1 MHSYALIHTMETFAL
16 GYTHPTPGRHK
27 PYPKGGNTLWQRKN
41 ATWQSVEST
50 VAVPPPPKSTLNCLI
65 GTCLTKCSS
74 SIPCWVLS
82 IASIRINPWIQLNWR
97 PKLKC
102 WRQHFSRC
110 NLWYKAQEPGGR
122 MWHRHLHHHHD
133 HHNSLSRCLNMNPYI
148 HPCRRSCLYPTCW
161 WYCQL
166 WQAMGN
172 MGMQLLPAFAGL
184 SRDDDSKI
192 AKESYQ
198 MQIWCSHQE
207 AKLVWCSCQTWLCI
221 SEATANAVR
230 QGSSCTWW

>member
-110 NLWYKAQEPGGR
+110 GT
-122 MWHRHLHHHHD
+122 RHK
-133 HHNSLSRCLNMNPYI
+133 NQGEECGIGICITIMTITIPYLDAWTWTRTFI
-148 HPCRRSCLYPTCW
+148 LAEEAVCIRLAGDIANYGKPWAIWACNGYQHLQGW
-161 WYCQL
+161 
-166 WQAMGN
+166 A
-172 MGMQLLPAFAGL
+172 GM
-184 SRDDDSKI
+184 
-192 AKESYQ
+192 
-198 MQIWCSHQE
+198 M
-207 AKLVWCSCQTWLCI
+207 
-221 SEATANAVR
+221 TA
-230 QGSSCTWW
+230 S